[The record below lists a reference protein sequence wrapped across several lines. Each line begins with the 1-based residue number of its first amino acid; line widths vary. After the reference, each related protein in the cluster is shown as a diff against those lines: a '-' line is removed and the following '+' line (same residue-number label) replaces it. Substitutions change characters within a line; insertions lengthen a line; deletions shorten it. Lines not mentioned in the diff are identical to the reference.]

1 MPLATWLGSDS
12 QFSKSFKF
20 SSSAALWTS
29 IDKWLEG
36 SIGVNFFQLEDT
48 SGQPLDPLMITSFTL
63 SMAVN
68 ALITALIVFKILK
81 VFLEASRTLG
91 ATGGTKLRHIIFII
105 IESGMALFAVQLVRV
120 VLSCL
125 PLNMSTTLAF
135 SLTIGINQMLNVII
149 ISVHFFVVNFTNN
162 NTYLST
168 RASHQQ

>member
-1 MPLATWLGSDS
+1 
-12 QFSKSFKF
+12 
-20 SSSAALWTS
+20 
-29 IDKWLEG
+29 
-36 SIGVNFFQLEDT
+36 
-48 SGQPLDPLMITSFTL
+48 
-63 SMAVN
+63 MAVN

-149 ISVHFFVVNFTNN
+149 ISVHFFVFNFTNN
-162 NTYLST
+162 STYLST